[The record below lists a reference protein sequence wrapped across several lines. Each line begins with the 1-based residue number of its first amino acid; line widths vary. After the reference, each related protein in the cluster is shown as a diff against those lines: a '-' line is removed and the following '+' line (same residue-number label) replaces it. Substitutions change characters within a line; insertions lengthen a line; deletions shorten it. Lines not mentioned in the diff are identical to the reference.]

1 MEKMEILGF
10 LLTSSILGESGW
22 ILVWGRSTAVRKGF
36 LGVTEEVF
44 LTRNFAILF
53 TLLSSLAG
61 LVWHMV
67 RGKGLAGDPNL
78 SCAGD

>member
-1 MEKMEILGF
+1 MGKMDILGF

-36 LGVTEEVF
+36 LRMTVVF
-44 LTRNFAILF
+44 FLERNFAILF
-53 TLLSSLAG
+53 TLLSNLAG

-67 RGKGLAGDPNL
+67 TISMLKGEAR
-78 SCAGD
+78 A

>member
-1 MEKMEILGF
+1 MGKMDILGF

-36 LGVTEEVF
+36 LRMTVVF
-44 LTRNFAILF
+44 FLERNFAILF
-53 TLLSSLAG
+53 TLLSNLAG

-67 RGKGLAGDPNL
+67 TIYMLKGEVRA
-78 SCAGD
+78 